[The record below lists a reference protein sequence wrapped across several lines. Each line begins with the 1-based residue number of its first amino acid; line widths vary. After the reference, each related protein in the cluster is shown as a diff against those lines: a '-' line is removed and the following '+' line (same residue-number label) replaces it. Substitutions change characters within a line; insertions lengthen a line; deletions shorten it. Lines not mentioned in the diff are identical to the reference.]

1 MAASIAYGK
10 QVPTAYSAT
19 SSQAGFGPD
28 NLGVEALTRPW
39 RSVDAS
45 GNDLILTFASALPVH
60 TMFLHD
66 VNFASAAIHK
76 SADGVA
82 YSLVGTLTTH
92 QGREGRRRGALVVND
107 ATVKALKVVISAGTP
122 TDGLAWWRVGAAY
135 TFAAQL
141 AAAAPPQFPY
151 SARFRYPQVRTDMPN
166 GLAAVA
172 STGPGFHLVEVPW
185 RPFDNEDLEPV
196 VRRARAATV
205 LLNLGLANHPEQLWP
220 VRLDE
225 PEMAE
230 SFAAPRTA
238 DLKLTFREVV

>member
-39 RSVDAS
+39 RAVDATEHH
-45 GNDLILTFASALPVH
+45 LIITFASALPVH
-60 TMFLHD
+60 TILLHD

-82 YSLVGTLTTH
+82 YSLAGSLLSY

-107 ATVKALKVVISAGTP
+107 ASVKALKVVIAAGTP
-122 TDGLAWWRVGAAY
+122 TDGLTWWRIGTAY
-135 TFAAQL
+135 PFSAQL
-141 AAAAPPQFPY
+141 AAAAPFQFPY
-151 SARFRYPQVRTDMPN
+151 AARFRYPQVRADIPN
-166 GLAAVA
+166 GQAAVA
-172 STGPGFHLVEVPW
+172 NTGPGFHLVEVPW
-185 RPFDNEDLEPV
+185 RPFDTEDLEPV

-205 LLNLGLANHPEQLWP
+205 LLNLGMANYPEQLWP

-225 PEMAE
+225 PEMVE